1 MAALALAPAAG
12 AAAPHNRRDAPPG
25 ERKRITSPIASPYLG
40 ARERYHKLLDAG
52 FTGSPIVMPI
62 TIRKDSG
69 TLSNRYPAGR
79 SAGASHVLTPREHG
93 PSHAREHG
101 PSHTRAHGPFMAG
114 AHGQGGEA
122 GGRGGAAGLC
132 GGAAGGHGGAG
143 CPFPGPSEASAGE
156 PPGPGQGSAGIAA
169 VASASAGPASSHGGT
184 ERPAAHGGT
193 ERSAAHGGTERSAAH
208 GGTAEWVSGGS
219 SQGGT
224 ERPAA

>member
-1 MAALALAPAAG
+1 MAIPALAPAAG
-12 AAAPHNRRDAPPG
+12 AAAPHKRRDAPPG

-62 TIRKDSG
+62 TIRKDFG
-69 TLSNRYPAGR
+69 TLSNRYPAVIRPGWP
-79 SAGASHVLTPREHG
+79 VLTPREHG
-93 PSHAREHG
+93 PSHAPCAR
-101 PSHTRAHGPFMAG
+101 PLMAG
-114 AHGQGGEA
+114 AYGQGGEA
-122 GGRGGAAGLC
+122 GGQGGAAGLY

-156 PPGPGQGSAGIAA
+156 PTGPGQGCAGIAP
-169 VASASAGPASSHGGT
+169 VASGRPSASSHGGT
-184 ERPAAHGGT
+184 DRPAAHGGT
-193 ERSAAHGGTERSAAH
+193 AWPAVH